1 VRAVWT
7 DRSHGD
13 VSGIAGEGERRPL
26 PVGGD
31 ERQDQQGGGQE
42 PEPRFRRFSRVRQVH
57 GASVYVVAAGVVA
70 GGVTND
76 STRSADALVT
86 ADPAAC
92 LVVVTADCAS
102 VALASPEGVF
112 GAVHAGWRGLLAG
125 VIERAAE
132 AMERLGASSLEG
144 MLGPCVHPECYEFS
158 EAGIDTVAAVYG
170 EVVRGRTLAG
180 TPALDLP
187 AGVRAAMARA
197 GVVELPGDDR
207 CTACGPEFFSHRA
220 GGDRA
225 RQGLFVWREEDGR

>member
-1 VRAVWT
+1 VGA
-7 DRSHGD
+7 DP
-13 VSGIAGEGERRPL
+13 VSLLRRTY
-26 PVGGD
+26 
-31 ERQDQQGGGQE
+31 
-42 PEPRFRRFSRVRQVH
+42 RVRQVH
-57 GASVYVVAAGVVA
+57 GPSVCVVADGE
-70 GGVTND
+70 GHD
-76 STRSADALVT
+76 SARSGDALVT
-86 ADPAAC
+86 ADPSAC

-125 VIERAAE
+125 VVERAAE
-132 AMERLGASSLEG
+132 AMERLGASSVEG

-197 GVVELPGDDR
+197 GVVERPGDDR
-207 CTACGPEFFSHRA
+207 CTACGSEFFSHRA

-225 RQGLFVWREEDGR
+225 RQGLFVWRDGDTG

>member
-1 VRAVWT
+1 MWT

-13 VSGIAGEGERRPL
+13 VSGVVGDGERRPV

-31 ERQDQQGGGQE
+31 QGLLL
-42 PEPRFRRFSRVRQVH
+42 RRTYRVRQVH
-57 GASVYVVAAGVVA
+57 GPSVCVVA
-70 GGVTND
+70 GGVVVGGTGHGAA
-76 STRSADALVT
+76 RSGDALVT

-92 LVVVTADCAS
+92 LAVVTADCAS
-102 VALASPEGVF
+102 VALASPEGAF

-125 VIERAAE
+125 VVERAAE
-132 AMERLGASSLEG
+132 AMERLGASRIEG
-144 MLGPCVHPECYEFS
+144 LLGPCVHPECYEFA

-170 EVVRGRTLAG
+170 DVVRGRSAAG

-197 GVVELPGDDR
+197 GVIELPGDDR
-207 CTACGPEFFSHRA
+207 CTACGTDFFSHRA

-225 RQGLFVWREEDGR
+225 RQGLFVWRDEDAG